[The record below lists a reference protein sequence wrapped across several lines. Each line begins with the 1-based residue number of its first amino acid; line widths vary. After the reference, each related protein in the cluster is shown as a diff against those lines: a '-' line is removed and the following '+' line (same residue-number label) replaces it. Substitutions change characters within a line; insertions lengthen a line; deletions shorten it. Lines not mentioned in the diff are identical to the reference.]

1 MNIASG
7 SIKLLSILGIGAVLV
22 IAQPQ
27 SAHADRDN
35 HRDNDRGW
43 DSDRKWDRH
52 DRHDRN
58 WSNNWH
64 NNHRSYPYGRYET
77 SLGVGHV
84 SIVLGNLRFYYNDG
98 VFYKRGQRDYVVVE
112 PPRGA
117 IVYRLPSGYGRRVI
131 NDVDYYT
138 YNGVY
143 YKRCPRGYE
152 VVAAPRTIVVEADP
166 IEVAP
171 DVAVPGEMLVN
182 IPNNQGGYT
191 SVLIKKSGQGFV
203 GPQGEFYAQF
213 PEVSQL
219 KLMYVK

>member
-1 MNIASG
+1 MKTLSG
-7 SIKLLSILGIGAVLV
+7 GMKFLSVLGAGAVLFM
-22 IAQPQ
+22 AQPQ
-27 SAHADRDN
+27 LAHADRDN
-35 HRDNDRGW
+35 HRGNDRGW
-43 DSDRKWDRH
+43 GHNDRKWDRH

-58 WSNNWH
+58 WGNNWH

-117 IVYRLPSGYGRRVI
+117 IIYRLPTGHGRVVI

-152 VVAAPRTIVVEADP
+152 VVSAPRTIVVEAEP
-166 IEVAP
+166 PAT
-171 DVAVPGEMLVN
+171 APGEVLVN
-182 IPNNQGGYT
+182 IANNQGGYT

-203 GPQGEFYAQF
+203 GPQGEFYQTF